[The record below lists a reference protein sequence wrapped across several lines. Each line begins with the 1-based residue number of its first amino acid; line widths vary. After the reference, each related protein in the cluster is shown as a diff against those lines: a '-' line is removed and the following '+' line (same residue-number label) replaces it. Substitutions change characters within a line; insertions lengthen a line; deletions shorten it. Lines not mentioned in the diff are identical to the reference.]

1 MSAAKNS
8 AHPLVRRPL
17 PCPFCGADAVAKHGK
32 VRCVNPSCVV
42 QPKSRAWWDKDFM
55 QQAVDEW
62 NRRPNE
68 EVTL

>member
-1 MSAAKNS
+1 MNCTVQD
-8 AHPLVRRPL
+8 LVRPPL
-17 PCPFCGADAVAKHGK
+17 PCPFCGADATVTHGK

-42 QPKSRAWWDKDFM
+42 QPKSLAWWDKGFA